1 MTIKNST
8 NSKCWRGYTEQ
19 GILLHCWWE
28 CKLAQPP
35 RRKAWRFL
43 KKLNIDL
50 HYIPSNPTPRYMPEK
65 TIIQKDTCT
74 SVFTTA
80 LLQQPG
86 HGNNP
91 NIHQQRKGWRRCDT
105 HTPWNTTLS
114 HKKDKTMPQEA
125 TWMHPEIAILS
136 EVRHRKTN
144 IIWYCLHVE
153 SKNGYKWT
161 YLQNTNRVTDV
172 ENKLYLVTRG

>member
-8 NSKCWRGYTEQ
+8 NSKCWRGYTEK

-35 RRKAWRFL
+35 WRKAWRFL

-50 HYIPSNPTPRYMPEK
+50 QYIPSNPTPRYMPEK
-65 TIIQKDTCT
+65 TIIQNDTCT

-91 NIHQQRKGWRRCDT
+91 NIPSQLAGRLWEKLDVSWQDLAPG
-105 HTPWNTTLS
+105 PWPRATT
-114 HKKDKTMPQEA
+114 QEPREGA
-125 TWMHPEIAILS
+125 S
-136 EVRHRKTN
+136 
-144 IIWYCLHVE
+144 CFCF
-153 SKNGYKWT
+153 
-161 YLQNTNRVTDV
+161 
-172 ENKLYLVTRG
+172 

>member
-8 NSKCWRGYTEQ
+8 NSKCWRGYTEK

-35 RRKAWRFL
+35 WRKAWRFL

-50 HYIPSNPTPRYMPEK
+50 QYIPSNPTPRYMPEK
-65 TIIQKDTCT
+65 TIIQNDTCT

-125 TWMHPEIAILS
+125 TWMDPEIAILS